1 MYKNL
6 IKAMEDN
13 HVTRQQLADLLGVA
27 YNTISDRLN
36 GKTKFLFWEAS
47 RIRKCFF
54 PALDIEYLFTFED
67 DSNAA

>member
-36 GKTKFLFWEAS
+36 GKTKFLFWEAV

-54 PALDIEYLFTFED
+54 PALDIEYLFTCDED
-67 DSNAA
+67 DSAA